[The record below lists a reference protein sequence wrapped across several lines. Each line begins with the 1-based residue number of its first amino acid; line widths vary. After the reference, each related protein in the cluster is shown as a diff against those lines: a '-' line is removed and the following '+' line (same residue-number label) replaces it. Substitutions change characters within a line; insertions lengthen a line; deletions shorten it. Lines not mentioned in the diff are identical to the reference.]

1 MFNNRSVVLSNS
13 GVSPFSYSNYIKPQM
28 RLNKQDSS
36 SVFKNNAEQSD
47 SFESSDKVEKKNKKN
62 NKIKTAVGAAV
73 VFGAAILSLAVLK
86 KNNKNLGE
94 SFNALFKDNDMKGVS
109 FSRKLKTL
117 FAGDEAIDKLS
128 KARKPSTSKLDD
140 ILDGVVEPP
149 KQPVEESLKPK
160 DIVSETKE
168 TAGVGEQPL
177 NNETKPKLKP
187 SENANL
193 QTGEFARDEDFSEF
207 LRTLAGKKYSSNQDV
222 QKILDVLSRDFD
234 SASKSPDISNILK
247 YYEKLESRHER
258 FILKPDKKETAGFI
272 SEVMSAFEKY
282 LADKHGITVRK
293 AAKGDIFDPSVMR
306 KIDTVNTAD
315 KALDGT
321 IESIYHS
328 GFLASNGDELRPL
341 KVNVYEYSQG

>member
-1 MFNNRSVVLSNS
+1 MSNS

-109 FSRKLKTL
+109 FSKKLKTL

-168 TAGVGEQPL
+168 AAGVGEQPL

-293 AAKGDIFDPSVMR
+293 SAKGDIFDPSVMR

-341 KVNVYEYSQG
+341 KVNVYEYSQE

>member
-1 MFNNRSVVLSNS
+1 MSNS

>member
-1 MFNNRSVVLSNS
+1 MSNS

-160 DIVSETKE
+160 DIVSKTKE

-193 QTGEFARDEDFSEF
+193 QTGEFAMDEDFSEF

>member
-1 MFNNRSVVLSNS
+1 MSNS

-36 SVFKNNAEQSD
+36 SVFKNNDEQSD

>member
-1 MFNNRSVVLSNS
+1 MSNS

-86 KNNKNLGE
+86 KNNKNLRE
-94 SFNALFKDNDMKGVS
+94 SFNALFKDSDMKGVS
-109 FSRKLKTL
+109 FSKKLKTL

-160 DIVSETKE
+160 EA
-168 TAGVGEQPL
+168 AGVGEQPL

-207 LRTLAGKKYSSNQDV
+207 LRTFAGKKYSSNQDV

-321 IESIYHS
+321 IESMYHP

-341 KVNVYEYSQG
+341 KVNVYEYSQE

>member
-1 MFNNRSVVLSNS
+1 
-13 GVSPFSYSNYIKPQM
+13 M

-160 DIVSETKE
+160 DIVSKTKE

-193 QTGEFARDEDFSEF
+193 QTGEFAMDEDFSEF

>member
-1 MFNNRSVVLSNS
+1 MSNS

-109 FSRKLKTL
+109 FSKKLKTL

>member
-1 MFNNRSVVLSNS
+1 MSNS

-168 TAGVGEQPL
+168 AAGVGEQPL

-207 LRTLAGKKYSSNQDV
+207 VKKLAGKRYSSNQDV
-222 QKILDVLSRDFD
+222 QKILDVSTRDFD
-234 SASKSPDISNILK
+234 KARKSGDVSDFLT
-247 YYEKLESRHER
+247 YYEKLASRHER
-258 FILKPDKKETAGFI
+258 FIRKPDKKETADFI

-282 LADKHGITVRK
+282 LGNKHGISVRK
-293 AAKGDIFDPSVMR
+293 ASNGDIFDPSIMR
-306 KIDTVNTAD
+306 KIDTAKTTD
-315 KALDGT
+315 KALEGT
-321 IESIYHS
+321 VESMYHP

-341 KVNVYEYSQG
+341 RVNVYEYSQE

>member
-28 RLNKQDSS
+28 RINKQDSS

-109 FSRKLKTL
+109 FSKKLKTL

>member
-1 MFNNRSVVLSNS
+1 
-13 GVSPFSYSNYIKPQM
+13 
-28 RLNKQDSS
+28 
-36 SVFKNNAEQSD
+36 
-47 SFESSDKVEKKNKKN
+47 
-62 NKIKTAVGAAV
+62 
-73 VFGAAILSLAVLK
+73 
-86 KNNKNLGE
+86 
-94 SFNALFKDNDMKGVS
+94 MKGVS

-168 TAGVGEQPL
+168 AAGVGEQPL

-282 LADKHGITVRK
+282 LTDKHGITVRK
-293 AAKGDIFDPSVMR
+293 SAKGDIFDPSVMR

-341 KVNVYEYSQG
+341 RVNVYEYSQG

>member
-1 MFNNRSVVLSNS
+1 MSNS

-149 KQPVEESLKPK
+149 KKPVEESLKTK

-168 TAGVGEQPL
+168 AAGVGEQPL

-193 QTGEFARDEDFSEF
+193 QTGEFACDEDFSEF
-207 LRTLAGKKYSSNQDV
+207 VKKLAGKRYSSNQDV
-222 QKILDVLSRDFD
+222 QKILDVSTRDFD
-234 SASKSPDISNILK
+234 KARKSGDVSDFLT
-247 YYEKLESRHER
+247 YYEKLASRHER
-258 FILKPDKKETAGFI
+258 FIRKPDKKETADFI

-282 LADKHGITVRK
+282 LGNKHGISVRK
-293 AAKGDIFDPSVMR
+293 ASNGDIFDPSIMR
-306 KIDTVNTAD
+306 KIDTAKTTD
-315 KALDGT
+315 KALEGT
-321 IESIYHS
+321 VESMYHP

-341 KVNVYEYSQG
+341 RVNVYEYSQE